1 LNTGAV
7 PVGVVEAV
15 AGIASKPFPEESAQV
30 PEPEYVLGS
39 RFRRMPEVIRVE
51 SPINGHRFITTE
63 NDPET

>member
-39 RFRRMPEVIRVE
+39 RFRRIPEVIRA
-51 SPINGHRFITTE
+51 
-63 NDPET
+63 D